1 MSDDLFEFTA
11 VRRVYAVMGSPVAHS
26 KSPMIHTLFSRQ
38 TGIALEYTA
47 IHVDPGG
54 FTAAV
59 RNFHANG
66 GTGLNV
72 TLPFKAE
79 AYRLADGHSD
89 RAIRAG
95 AANTLRLDDDGNVFA
110 DNTDGAG
117 LVTDIVD
124 NAGVSLEGRRIL
136 LLGAGGAA
144 RGVLGPLLDAR
155 PAAVVVANRTIGRAA
170 ELARDFSTFGNVSSS
185 GFGALGK
192 DAFDVIINAT
202 SASLA
207 GDMPPVPVQCAD
219 GAALAYDMMYASEPT
234 VFMQWASGAGA
245 AGVCD
250 GIGMLVEQAAESFLL
265 WHGVRPRTAPVLET
279 LRNGASTAGE

>member
-1 MSDDLFEFTA
+1 MADDLFEFAA

-26 KSPMIHTLFSRQ
+26 KSPEIHAMFSRE

-47 IHVDPGG
+47 IHVDRGG

-79 AYRLADGHSD
+79 AFRLADTHSE
-89 RAIRAG
+89 RAARAG
-95 AANTLRLDDDGNVFA
+95 TANTLRLDDDGSVYA
-110 DNTDGAG
+110 DNTDGPG

-124 NAGVSLEGRRIL
+124 NVGVPLDGRRIL

-144 RGVLGPLLDAR
+144 RGVLGPLLDAA
-155 PAAVVVANRTIGRAA
+155 PAALVVANRTPGRAA
-170 ELARDFSTFGNVSSS
+170 DMARDFAASGAVSSS
-185 GFGALGK
+185 GFAALGK
-192 DAFDVIINAT
+192 SRFDVVINAT

-207 GDMPPVPVQCAD
+207 GDLPPIPEHCVA
-219 GAALAYDMMYASEPT
+219 GAALAYDMMYANEPT
-234 VFMQWASGAGA
+234 VFMQWASRAGAGR
-245 AGVCD
+245 VCD
-250 GIGMLVEQAAESFLL
+250 GLGMLVEQAAESFRL
-265 WHGVRPRTAPVLET
+265 WHGVRPRTTSVIEALRQRPVT
-279 LRNGASTAGE
+279 PYR